1 MPEKEI
7 NQFDALTRDAG
18 AALASPMITSDVVIQ
33 TAPSFAVASMM
44 ISAAQTQSRAM
55 EANVAHL
62 NQSYL
67 AGLATAT
74 QCVTRILEDP
84 SRATLLNAFIAA
96 NND

>member
-1 MPEKEI
+1 MSDKESK
-7 NQFDALTRDAG
+7 QQDSLTRDLG
-18 AALASPMITSDVVIQ
+18 AAMASPMVTSDVVIE
-33 TAPSFAVASMM
+33 TAPSFALASLM
-44 ISAAQTQSRAM
+44 ISSAQTQSRAM
-55 EANVAHL
+55 ESGVAQL
-62 NQSYL
+62 NHTYL